1 MKKRYYTTE
10 LQDAIQLLEAERAIN
25 LQLMKNRFRQTSES
39 LNPRKLLQ
47 NTLKEITTSPYI
59 ADNLLSAGVG
69 LAVGYVSKK
78 AIVGWSGNKLA
89 RLLGTVL
96 QFGVA
101 NIIAQNPKTV
111 RAVGHYISQRI
122 SHKEE

>member
-1 MKKRYYTTE
+1 MKKRSYTTE
-10 LQDAIQLLEAERAIN
+10 LQDTILLLEAERAIN

-39 LNPRKLLQ
+39 LSPGKLLQ

-78 AIVGWSGNKLA
+78 AIIGWSANKLA

-96 QFGVA
+96 QFGIT
-101 NIIAQNPKTV
+101 NIIARNPKTV
-111 RAVGHYISQRI
+111 RAVSQYISQRI
-122 SHKEE
+122 SPKEE

>member
-1 MKKRYYTTE
+1 MKKRSYTTE
-10 LQDAIQLLEAERAIN
+10 LQDAIQLLEVERAIS
-25 LQLMKNRFRQTSES
+25 LQLMKNHFRQTSES
-39 LNPRKLLQ
+39 LNPGKLLQ

-89 RLLGTVL
+89 RLVGTVL
-96 QFGVA
+96 QFGVT
-101 NIIAQNPKTV
+101 NIIARNPKTV
-111 RAVGHYISQRI
+111 RAVGQYITQRV
-122 SHKEE
+122 SRKEE